1 MLVLA
6 NKSLKEISFND
17 EELYTYIGTEKIEIN
32 GRFILDY
39 DNKIS
44 KVELSD
50 KSLLLDSTPLYFK
63 QQQQLILPKNMLNVN
78 YNTGNQTKVPYYT
91 NIKYENSGY
100 YYILNNKKNKVLN
113 SFLYDGKDLYLFLD
127 ETEIKNGTTIVT
139 IPAMSYVIYNSNE
152 ELYVFDYKNSSVLF
166 YKDIDEP
173 KAYIK
178 NIVLNL
184 KNDSLES
191 GKYDKILIKN
201 FINLKSIELEW

>member
-91 NIKYENSGY
+91 NIK
-100 YYILNNKKNKVLN
+100 
-113 SFLYDGKDLYLFLD
+113 
-127 ETEIKNGTTIVT
+127 
-139 IPAMSYVIYNSNE
+139 
-152 ELYVFDYKNSSVLF
+152 
-166 YKDIDEP
+166 
-173 KAYIK
+173 
-178 NIVLNL
+178 
-184 KNDSLES
+184 
-191 GKYDKILIKN
+191 
-201 FINLKSIELEW
+201 

>member
-201 FINLKSIELEW
+201 FINLKSIELE